1 MGRSFAGG
9 CDESEGALFVG
20 EFGRGPEYIE
30 PSMALLQIGV
40 HEVDEVFGEFGSDLF
55 FGAVGEV

>member
-40 HEVDEVFGEFGSDLF
+40 HEVDEVFG
-55 FGAVGEV
+55 